1 MYRTLEYLS
10 GISDD
15 DVRRLR
21 AVGIHHTNQFLHRA
35 SLDIDR
41 RRLFKKT
48 GISTERLIE
57 FAHQCTLL
65 EVSGMERWVP
75 LVRRLGINS
84 MHDLRAQ
91 DAGELHRKL
100 IEAIGLAGAPSLT
113 DVQYW
118 ISQATALDIVE
129 QPEPAPPL
137 AHREAGLG
145 EEAALE
151 RAQARAGLARE
162 RSDRGHA
169 TGRRAG
175 RRARAAP
182 SGGSRWRAKPPAPQ
196 KATFGSIAPN
206 RSANGPS
213 RVARDRAI
221 SDPARNRTCDANSRV
236 VARRTSTSCRT
247 PACRWPPEAESDSLA
262 WREHPDRKLAS
273 RQRARRRVPA
283 RGARIYSSTFSFVLF
298 VKVSPTEVARCRP
311 PERISL

>member
-48 GISTERLIE
+48 GISAERLIE

-91 DAGELHRKL
+91 DAGDLHRKL

-129 QPEPAPPL
+129 QPEPARP
-137 AHREAGLG
+137 
-145 EEAALE
+145 
-151 RAQARAGLARE
+151 
-162 RSDRGHA
+162 
-169 TGRRAG
+169 
-175 RRARAAP
+175 
-182 SGGSRWRAKPPAPQ
+182 
-196 KATFGSIAPN
+196 
-206 RSANGPS
+206 
-213 RVARDRAI
+213 
-221 SDPARNRTCDANSRV
+221 
-236 VARRTSTSCRT
+236 
-247 PACRWPPEAESDSLA
+247 
-262 WREHPDRKLAS
+262 
-273 RQRARRRVPA
+273 VP
-283 RGARIYSSTFSFVLF
+283 II
-298 VKVSPTEVARCRP
+298 E
-311 PERISL
+311 